1 MHLNSK
7 KRERADHEAVIRDR
21 IADTENQIVKK
32 REQIDYLQSPNE
44 TSRIEANAVTRAQSE
59 QYTATSRRQTAM
71 YDIDRR
77 LKPKTALV
85 DVVSEYEAKTIG
97 LLRST
102 LLDKIASAEKG
113 AKVLMDKMN
122 AIDEFLLSI
131 PVTDLPELMQ
141 RKAKLDRKY
150 DR

>member
-1 MHLNSK
+1 M
-7 KRERADHEAVIRDR
+7 V
-21 IADTENQIVKK
+21 
-32 REQIDYLQSPNE
+32 
-44 TSRIEANAVTRAQSE
+44 
-59 QYTATSRRQTAM
+59 
-71 YDIDRR
+71 DIDLR
-77 LKPKTALV
+77 LKPKIALV

-102 LLDKIASAEKG
+102 LLGKIASAEKD